1 MAKPA
6 QIVTGAVLV
15 AASLVLLPVAVGRA
29 FAAARGDDSDDTSGK
44 GANPPP
50 RQEQSQ
56 DQPPAQAAGAGG
68 PGTTTG
74 TTTGL
79 NPFDVA
85 MGIAGEIG
93 RAFDIGR
100 GIAGDIR
107 QDNKD
112 KAAKDA
118 AAAA

>member
-6 QIVTGAVLV
+6 QIVTGAVLG

-29 FAAARGDDSDDTSGK
+29 FAASRGDNENTSSK
-44 GANPPP
+44 GAKPQPQP
-50 RQEQSQ
+50 QE
-56 DQPPAQAAGAGG
+56 QPPAQAAPAGVGG
-68 PGTTTG
+68 PGTG
-74 TTTGL
+74 GSGADDFVLGL
-79 NPFDVA
+79 L
-85 MGIAGEIG
+85 GEIG
-93 RAFDIGR
+93 RAFEIGR